1 MYEYIVYVHLIE
13 VNFIDFNINIGSRR
27 FQTLLGKP
35 QKSSDPLS
43 GGEGRPAN
51 KKIFFWNIIFT

>member
-43 GGEGRPAN
+43 GGGGEAGQ
-51 KKIFFWNIIFT
+51 